1 MTKVWFWIGDG
12 SAGGETSEIW
22 TPDIELWNLETGLSD
37 TLDDAYAIVSYD
49 GSIFWSRPGHLK
61 PTCKFYGLS
70 NFPFDE
76 LTCMME
82 FGSWVYSGKY
92 MRLVKGGSDG
102 DGFSVGGSDT
112 AGSSYNEFSFAKED
126 PITCFEHVYP
136 PYPAS
141 PEEDWPVMKYNVT
154 ISRSWQPYA
163 RGYLLVQ
170 VMLNVVG
177 FSAFWL
183 PPSCGERMSL
193 LITAM
198 LAAVASELAV
208 ASNLPAAAELTW
220 FQKFSI
226 FSLIY
231 AFISLIES
239 VAVLYFFYKKTDNI
253 IPHWYS
259 FARDWYLVRQA
270 SKGKAALTKR
280 GSDLVDSISHG
291 VKEVVN
297 KRGLDMTDGN
307 EDGFEENDK
316 GTSKVDT
323 AACKRNLNTEAES
336 NGSFFRDGKKD
347 DTIVA
352 AEPKENP
359 IDVSNASLSVGDIDE
374 GDTIDFGAINIVP
387 KANANG
393 RDNPFAA
400 SFVSALSDDGELGA
414 SSPLEK
420 QLYKDPRSAA
430 KPRVKFTVH
439 EEDENEDDSDGNGD
453 ESTTS
458 NKRESLK
465 LRLNSRATMMTESQS
480 VSMIVPR
487 DADDVSSFPL
497 FFPIFS
503 VKDHIR

>member
-1 MTKVWFWIGDG
+1 
-12 SAGGETSEIW
+12 
-22 TPDIELWNLETGLSD
+22 
-37 TLDDAYAIVSYD
+37 
-49 GSIFWSRPGHLK
+49 
-61 PTCKFYGLS
+61 
-70 NFPFDE
+70 
-76 LTCMME
+76 
-82 FGSWVYSGKY
+82 
-92 MRLVKGGSDG
+92 
-102 DGFSVGGSDT
+102 
-112 AGSSYNEFSFAKED
+112 
-126 PITCFEHVYP
+126 
-136 PYPAS
+136 
-141 PEEDWPVMKYNVT
+141 
-154 ISRSWQPYA
+154 
-163 RGYLLVQ
+163 VQ

-359 IDVSNASLSVGDIDE
+359 IDVSNASLSVGDSDE

-465 LRLNSRATMMTESQS
+465 LWLNSKRRATMMTD